1 VSEEE
6 PLIPRTIS
14 GGAMLAIPITALLAG
29 LGFLGQK
36 ALELDEQVITLVE
49 QQRDD
54 DESNRM
60 LAVLATKITAIENRL
75 QYRHKTIDLV
85 HSMDEDLKALE
96 AHFED
101 LAREVERLRDAR

>member
-1 VSEEE
+1 MSEEE

-36 ALELDEQVITLVE
+36 ALELDEKVIALVE

-54 DESNRM
+54 EESNRM
-60 LAVLATKITAIENRL
+60 LSVLATKITAIENRL
-75 QYRHKTIDLV
+75 EYRHKTIDLV

-101 LAREVERLRDAR
+101 LTREVERLRDAR